1 MKKLNTDESK
11 SEADSDVSA
20 EYDTHSSN
28 DEYVP
33 EPVKTKPKPDRQ
45 IKIMTKSLPSF
56 AKACD
61 RTGVSDRS
69 AAILATSVHHDL
81 GLVSPIGP
89 IESNRSKQDPPRTLE
104 NSRGTPAEW
113 IKLDTSFWSRQQ
125 ISQKNPCCR
134 THKHHRRARFFILQL
149 H

>member
-1 MKKLNTDESK
+1 M
-11 SEADSDVSA
+11 
-20 EYDTHSSN
+20 
-28 DEYVP
+28 
-33 EPVKTKPKPDRQ
+33 
-45 IKIMTKSLPSF
+45 SLPSF

-69 AAILATSVHHDL
+69 AAILATSVQHDL
-81 GLVSPIGP
+81 ELVSPIGP

-134 THKHHRRARFFILQL
+134 THKHHRRARFFILQPHDSPSDSSKYITGSVVASL
-149 H
+149 KELNLKTENTKVVGCEHETHSGTYPVTGRNL